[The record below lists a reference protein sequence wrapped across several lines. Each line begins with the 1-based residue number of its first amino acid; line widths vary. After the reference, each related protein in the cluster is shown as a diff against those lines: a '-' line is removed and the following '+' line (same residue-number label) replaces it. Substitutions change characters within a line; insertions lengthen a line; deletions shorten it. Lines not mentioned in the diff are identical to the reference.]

1 MLQSDNPPM
10 TVVSLDLNAK
20 MLDLADQL
28 GINISETVDRLL
40 LIEVEKRLQERDD
53 PGPQPVSHP

>member
-1 MLQSDNPPM
+1 MQQLNKPPM
-10 TVVSLDLNAK
+10 TVVTLDLNAK
-20 MLDLADQL
+20 MLDLADRL

>member
-1 MLQSDNPPM
+1 MLQSDSPPM
-10 TVVSLDLNAK
+10 TVVTLGLDSK

-28 GINISETVDRLL
+28 GINISETIDRLL

>member
-1 MLQSDNPPM
+1 MLQLDNAPM
-10 TVVSLDLNAK
+10 TVITLDLDSK

>member
-1 MLQSDNPPM
+1 MLQSDSPPM
-10 TVVSLDLNAK
+10 TVVTLGLDSK